1 MRVSRALNQISE
13 ESEDLERREKIKKVR
28 RAKTRRDS
36 SLTYLQFPFV
46 ISAKPHHCNSRFGF
60 SRTVVNGDVFMMGS
74 HPWNSHT
81 IPPDLSAELF
91 PGLSYEEAVED
102 QESLYEA
109 LKIIA
114 SDPTA
119 MASNSQNNG
128 QDQNSPSWDES
139 HLSGNVDTDL
149 QLALDEAVARSLQA
163 LEDEV
168 DEMSISGTRVH
179 NATEN
184 EGDSSGNISANASV
198 NASASASASSS
209 ALGQNDDEA
218 LPEMTYEELLS
229 LGEAIGTECKGLSQS
244 DLNSLPTFKFKS
256 RFLIKKSKSGD
267 CPICISEYR
276 HNQYLTT
283 LPCAHRYHTKCINRW
298 LSENKNCPICQME
311 VNLSS

>member
-1 MRVSRALNQISE
+1 
-13 ESEDLERREKIKKVR
+13 
-28 RAKTRRDS
+28 
-36 SLTYLQFPFV
+36 
-46 ISAKPHHCNSRFGF
+46 
-60 SRTVVNGDVFMMGS
+60 MMGS
-74 HPWNSHT
+74 HPWNTHT

-102 QESLYEA
+102 QETLYEA

-114 SDPTA
+114 SDPKA
-119 MASNSQNNG
+119 IASSSQRSIG
-128 QDQNSPSWDES
+128 QDQSSPSWDET
-139 HLSGNVDTDL
+139 HLSGNVDIDL
-149 QLALDEAVARSLQA
+149 QLALDEAMARDLQA
-163 LEDEV
+163 LEDGV
-168 DEMSISGTRVH
+168 DDMSISGTGVH

-184 EGDSSGNISANASV
+184 EGDTSGNTSANAS
-198 NASASASASSS
+198 ASISTSSS
-209 ALGQNDDEA
+209 AMGQNDDEA

-229 LGEAIGTECKGLSQS
+229 LGEAIGTESRGLSQG
-244 DLNSLPTFKFKS
+244 DIDSLPTFKFKS
-256 RFLIKKSKSGD
+256 GLFIKKGKPGD